1 MLTFL
6 AALFAFGT
14 LWFWLLL
21 FIDFVII
28 TALVENE
35 SGTWATIV
43 AIGSILGLNYLLKL
57 PILKTIHD
65 NPLHTAE
72 LIALYF
78 LLGAGWSIFKWWT
91 FLHKGSKAYD
101 DFKADF
107 LTKNNAKA
115 LTPQLSVE
123 LEAALI
129 EFNRFKDADKSVHS
143 VPPSARQF
151 KGDLTRWATYWP
163 FSMVGFAL
171 NDVVRKAWNYVYDLL
186 QSTYQRI
193 SNYMFRGAVAD
204 REMAANYRAQQEL
217 EKKAASAS
225 SVPLAGDNRPMRV
238 RPNN

>member
-1 MLTFL
+1 MHFL
-6 AALFAFGT
+6 EALFA
-14 LWFWLLL
+14 LWTIPFFILFLL
-21 FIDFVII
+21 DFVII

-35 SGTWATIV
+35 SGLWATVV
-43 AIGSILGLNYLLKL
+43 AIASIFGLNYFWKVPVLKL
-57 PILKTIHD
+57 IHD
-65 NPLHTAE
+65 NPLRTAE
-72 LIALYF
+72 LVGIYF
-78 LLGAGWSIFKWWT
+78 LAGAAWSVFKWWT

-115 LTPQLSVE
+115 LTPELSVQ
-123 LEAALI
+123 LEADLI
-129 EFNRFKDADKSVHS
+129 EFNRFKDVDKSVHS
-143 VPPSARQF
+143 VPPSAREF

-171 NDVVRKAWNYVYDLL
+171 NDVVRKAWNYIYDLL

-217 EKKAASAS
+217 AKKAAAAS
-225 SVPLAGDNRPMRV
+225 SVPLAGDRRPRT
-238 RPNN
+238 